1 MGPLTC
7 HTLTPLASNSPI
19 GRPTMEMLAHWH
31 TIDVNIS
38 PSAYQLL
45 LMVHHWH
52 ANGEWLTQLACQL
65 GGW

>member
-1 MGPLTC
+1 
-7 HTLTPLASNSPI
+7 
-19 GRPTMEMLAHWH
+19 MLAHWH